1 MRCPACQH
9 ANPDGA
15 RFCNGCGTSLTAANS
30 ATAPQAYT
38 PPHLAD
44 KIRTARAGMVGER
57 KQVTVLFADLKGSM
71 ELLADRDPEESR
83 RLLDAVLERMM
94 EAVNAER
101 IEVLFDRRR
110 GEQRRRFEELTEER
124 RRAERRRE
132 QLDQDLRD
140 WGFGVAPRRLG

>member
-9 ANPDGA
+9 DNPDGA

-44 KIRTARAGMVGER
+44 KIRTARAAMVGER
-57 KQVTVLFADLKGSM
+57 KPVIVLSGAG
-71 ELLADRDPEESR
+71 
-83 RLLDAVLERMM
+83 
-94 EAVNAER
+94 R

-110 GEQRRRFEELTEER
+110 GEQRQRFEELTEER

-140 WGFGVAPRRLG
+140 WGFGVASRRLG